1 MLDVN
6 KIRMEYPILQSG
18 VIYMDSAASSLTPEP
33 VLDKMTEFYHQYRAN
48 IDRGI
53 HQLSQRASEEY
64 ALAHEKVARFLNAK
78 SDENVVMTRNTTEG
92 LNIVANGLK
101 WNKGDKIVATVMDH
115 HSNFIIW
122 QRVKQRHGARLETVR
137 PNEKGLFNL
146 TDFDRAIDDSTRL
159 VAVPHVSNALG
170 SIAPIRD
177 IVKIAASKGA
187 LTVIDAAQ
195 SVPHMK
201 VDVQDM
207 DCDFLA
213 FSGHK
218 MCGPTGSGGLYIK
231 DEMAEQ
237 IEPSYI
243 GGGTIQDVSLEEY
256 QLTSG
261 WRRFEAGTPAIAE
274 GIGLGRA
281 VDYLTQLGME
291 NVRTHEMELGRKL
304 YEGLKEIGKVKV
316 YGPEDPKNRVAL
328 TSFNVGDLNPHDVA
342 LALDVSKKIMIRSG
356 HHCALPTMKEIIHAD
371 GTARASLYV
380 YNSAEEVEVLLS
392 TMEEIARSL
401 C

>member
-1 MLDVN
+1 LLDVD

-53 HQLSQRASEEY
+53 HRLSQRASEEY
-64 ALAHEKVARFLNAK
+64 VLAHEKVARFLNAR
-78 SDENVVMTRNTTEG
+78 SDEEVVITRNTTEG
-92 LNIVANGLK
+92 LNMVANGLK

-122 QRVKQRHGARLETVR
+122 QRVKQRHGAKLEIVR
-137 PNEKGLFNL
+137 PNEQGLFNL

-159 VAVPHVSNALG
+159 VAVPHVSNAVG

-201 VDVQDM
+201 VDVREV

-231 DEMAEQ
+231 GEMAEQ

-243 GGGTIQDVSLEEY
+243 GGGTIQDVSLGEY

-281 VDYLTQLGME
+281 VDYMTQLGME
-291 NVRTHEMELGRKL
+291 NVRAHEMELGRKL

-316 YGPEDPKNRVAL
+316 YGPEDPKDRVAL

-392 TMEEIARSL
+392 TMEEIACSL
-401 C
+401 G

>member
-1 MLDVN
+1 LLDVD

-53 HQLSQRASEEY
+53 HRLSQRASEEY
-64 ALAHEKVARFLNAK
+64 VLAHEKVARFLNAR
-78 SDENVVMTRNTTEG
+78 SDEEVVITRNTTEG
-92 LNIVANGLK
+92 LNMVANGLK

-122 QRVKQRHGARLETVR
+122 QRVKQRHGAKLEIVR
-137 PNEKGLFNL
+137 PNEQGLFNL

-159 VAVPHVSNALG
+159 VAVPHVSNAVG

-201 VDVQDM
+201 VDVREV

-231 DEMAEQ
+231 GEMAEQ

-243 GGGTIQDVSLEEY
+243 GGGTIQDVSLGEY

-291 NVRTHEMELGRKL
+291 NVRAHEMELGRKL

-316 YGPEDPKNRVAL
+316 YGPEDPKDRVAL

-392 TMEEIARSL
+392 TMEEIACSL
-401 C
+401 G